1 MSINHVGLTGRLT
14 REPES
19 RYTAGNTLMT
29 MINLAVDDGYGDKRK
44 TYFFNCVAWRTT
56 AEYIARNAHKGDLVA
71 VSGKLQERTWEKD
84 GKKNFRT
91 EIVLDDIVF
100 MSKKKADE
108 QAEEMPDEDI
118 AEIAALF
125 ESEE

>member
-125 ESEE
+125 ES